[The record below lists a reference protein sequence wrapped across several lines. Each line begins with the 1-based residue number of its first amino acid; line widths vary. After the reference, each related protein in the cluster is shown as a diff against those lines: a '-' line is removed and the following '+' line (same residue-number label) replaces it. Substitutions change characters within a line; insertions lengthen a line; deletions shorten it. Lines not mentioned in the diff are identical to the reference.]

1 MQMCQKER
9 KKMPELGEQREQKPL
24 GFFLTTITGTKTS
37 LESKRLGNDDYFV
50 INSSSSVASF
60 IVDRAHRKWNGRGI
74 VEVNT
79 RFSRDVT
86 AAMLV
91 YRTKA
96 KKKVSGNLI
105 LLLCKDILSLF
116 CTPTWPSHHVSVNQE

>member
-9 KKMPELGEQREQKPL
+9 KKKRPELGEQREQKPL

-37 LESKRLGNDDYFV
+37 PGNKRLGNGDYFV
-50 INSSSSVASF
+50 IISSSSVASF
-60 IVDRAHRKWNGRGI
+60 IVDRAHRKWTDRGI

-86 AAMLV
+86 AAMLMH
-91 YRTKA
+91 RTMA
-96 KKKVSGNLI
+96 KNSFGNFT
-105 LLLCKDILSLF
+105 LLLCKF
-116 CTPTWPSHHVSVNQE
+116 